1 MNRNVEINIPMF
13 IGIILLVAVI
23 TTILVYG
30 VNAAKNLMEKNN
42 NKYTSTVNGIEDWFN
57 TTEEVDT
64 TEESSNLFNINTHII
79 NDVVN
84 DVVNAEKLV

>member
-1 MNRNVEINIPMF
+1 MNRNIEINIPMF

-84 DVVNAEKLV
+84 AEKLV

>member
-1 MNRNVEINIPMF
+1 MNRNIEINIPMF

-30 VNAAKNLMEKNN
+30 VNAAENLMEKNN

-64 TEESSNLFNINTHII
+64 TEESSNLFNINTRII
-79 NDVVN
+79 NDIVN

>member
-84 DVVNAEKLV
+84 AEKLV

>member
-1 MNRNVEINIPMF
+1 MNRNIEINIPMF

>member
-30 VNAAKNLMEKNN
+30 VNATKNLMEKNN

>member
-23 TTILVYG
+23 TTILVNG